1 MESDS
6 KPRTNSFVDVQLTSE
21 TSFGRNCEK
30 KADAAPGSQTKIL
43 MDEESKSPSSLKR
56 KLPESSCNPGKQ

>member
-30 KADAAPGSQTKIL
+30 KADAAPGSQTEIFTVKV
-43 MDEESKSPSSLKR
+43 SKSPSGRKR
-56 KLPESSCNPGKQ
+56 KLSESSCDPGKQ